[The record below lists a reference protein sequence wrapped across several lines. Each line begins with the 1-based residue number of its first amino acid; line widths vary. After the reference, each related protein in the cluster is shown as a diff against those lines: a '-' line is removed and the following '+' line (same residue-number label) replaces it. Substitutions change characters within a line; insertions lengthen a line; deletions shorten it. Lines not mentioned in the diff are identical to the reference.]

1 MSKQLPVPPKRALPS
16 KEATLF
22 KDLLALY
29 ETRQLKKGLKTADQ
43 ILKKF
48 PEHGETVCMRGLV
61 LTHMGKREEGLE
73 LVKKGMR
80 LDLTSHICWHVFGL
94 IQKGEK
100 NYEEALKSY
109 TQALRFDKDNLNI
122 LRDAAQLQTQLR
134 LFDSLVETRY
144 ALLRL
149 RPNLRQNWIALA
161 VAYHL
166 NGNLTE
172 AKKIVDHYQKF
183 LKNLLDYDVEQSEI
197 LLYHVRILEELG
209 DFKEALSLLDKKA
222 KERAI
227 VDRTAIMEARAR
239 ILQRLENDEAKNAWH
254 NLIERNPDCYAYY
267 RGYLSCQIDHDQSAA
282 LQMLQPFLSQIS
294 NARAPW
300 RLALDIA
307 VGKDFEELVKPY
319 LISSLEKGI
328 PSLFADI
335 KSLYKDESKRQT
347 IASIGEELITQ
358 HTEPASK
365 SAEPTTYLWT
375 LYLMAQHH
383 SYLGQHEQALTTLD
397 TALTHTP
404 TLPELHMFKARVLKR
419 SGDPLGAARS
429 MNDARLLDGQ
439 DRFLN
444 TKCGKYLLRA
454 GMVDEA
460 ESIFGLFTKKDASSP
475 AADLEDMQS
484 LLFLSELADCYHRCG
499 KLNLALKKYMAI
511 QKVFNEYEDDQYDFH
526 GYNLRKF
533 TINVYLNLLRWE
545 NQLKSHP
552 VYVRSVLKTVQI
564 SVAVHDLPSLADP
577 ASQAPRL
584 SDEEKR
590 AKKKAKKAAQKTQ
603 DEAKKGMLGSQT
615 SHEDRGLDAPPP
627 KDDDPDGYKL
637 LKSPDILDRAAKL
650 LDPLLTGVQDNIDVW
665 FAFYDVSI
673 RRRKLLQAARALQN
687 AQRLDSSHPDI
698 HFRIVHFKSTISS
711 LPQLPQEPVG
721 SIISEIVNLIIPD
734 TVSPETYNSQYL
746 QRYPSSA
753 TSILSVA
760 KVAAQILQAPQGE
773 VEKIAFGAL
782 SEGVLLDIQAAQDI
796 LAFLRSISSQRFD
809 DFRNACDAKFPLS
822 TVFKAAEEQ
831 ARYRQQVLV
840 AGIQETPEVDGTSGS
855 AADAEKS

>member
-307 VGKDFEELVKPY
+307 VGNDFEELVKPY

-347 IASIGEELITQ
+347 IASICEELITQ

-564 SVAVHDLPSLADP
+564 SVAVHDMPSLADP

-584 SDEEKR
+584 SDEEKK

-665 FAFYDVSI
+665 FALYDVSI

-721 SIISEIVNLIIPD
+721 SIISETVNLIIPD

-760 KVAAQILQAPQGE
+760 KVAAQILQVPQGE

-782 SEGVLLDIQAAQDI
+782 DEGVLLDIQSAQDI

-809 DFRNACDAKFPLS
+809 DFRNSCDAKFPLS

>member
-1 MSKQLPVPPKRALPS
+1 
-16 KEATLF
+16 
-22 KDLLALY
+22 
-29 ETRQLKKGLKTADQ
+29 
-43 ILKKF
+43 
-48 PEHGETVCMRGLV
+48 
-61 LTHMGKREEGLE
+61 
-73 LVKKGMR
+73 MR

-172 AKKIVDHYQKF
+172 AKKIVDHYQFF

-282 LQMLQPFLSQIS
+282 LQMLQPFLSQVS

-300 RLALDIA
+300 RFALDIA
-307 VGKDFEELVKPY
+307 VGNDFEELVKPY

-533 TINVYLNLLRWE
+533 TINVYLNLLKWE

-564 SVAVHDLPSLADP
+564 SVAVHDMPSLADP

-584 SDEEKR
+584 SDEEKK

-650 LDPLLTGVQDNIDVW
+650 LDPLLTGVQDNIDIW
-665 FAFYDVSI
+665 FALYDVSI

-687 AQRLDSSHPDI
+687 AQQLDSSHPDI

-711 LPQLPQEPVG
+711 LPQLSQEPVG
-721 SIISEIVNLIIPD
+721 SIISETLNLIIPD

-746 QRYPSSA
+746 QKYPSSA

-782 SEGVLLDIQAAQDI
+782 SEGVLLDIQTAQDI